1 MSQMQR
7 QYLRLEDITEKTRLA
22 QGDVWEAV
30 EQETLPLCASIAA
43 SRLGA
48 YAQDGKTIM
57 AIFDY
62 QGMVQLGSS
71 VAKAFALALEPQ
83 TCQLMR
89 VLQPESVKQWQTVS
103 AAFPKVTQAGF
114 AYQNQPINPPQQPFI
129 ASGEMIASLTQ
140 SSLIGQAGETMNA
153 IFSQLSDTLS
163 DSVAEKQKAFAE
175 KYPAKNEERLNIQPI
190 TINPTQLRVAVSDLV
205 SVFGEQV
212 LMIAEHGTSKEKG
225 ASVRFHVANQPVL
238 THPIAQIAYRVLE
251 SDPKAK
257 ANKIWNLIR
266 REVNQSGAQRVFD
279 TDSIIDEMSIDHVTW
294 FGRSDA
300 ENSMSYDSFR
310 KNTLVDVRELIKGE
324 NNKTS
329 S

>member
-7 QYLRLEDITEKTRLA
+7 QYLRLEDITENTRLT

-30 EQETLPLCASIAA
+30 EQDKLPLCASIAA

-71 VAKAFALALEPQ
+71 VAKQFALALEPQ
-83 TCQLMR
+83 TCQRMR
-89 VLQPESVKQWQTVS
+89 VLQPELVKQWQTVS

-114 AYQNQPINPPQQPFI
+114 AYQNQPINPPLQAFI
-129 ASGEMIASLTQ
+129 ASGEMNASLTQ

-163 DSVAEKQKAFAE
+163 DSLTEKQKAFAE
-175 KYPAKNEERLNIQPI
+175 QYPVKDEERLNIQPI

-205 SVFGEQV
+205 AVFGDQ
-212 LMIAEHGTSKEKG
+212 MIRMSDDAE
-225 ASVRFHVANQPVL
+225 VD
-238 THPIAQIAYRVLE
+238 THPIKQIVGKVL
-251 SDPKAK
+251 SRYPDAK
-257 ANKIWNLIR
+257 PRQVWELIR
-266 REVNQSGAQRVFD
+266 QDCESEAERQFDVFGKIAEM
-279 TDSIIDEMSIDHVTW
+279 TDVSMTY
-294 FGRSDA
+294 FGLSLEA
-300 ENSMSYDSFR
+300 ELNVSYEHFR
-310 KNTLVDVRELIKGE
+310 RNLYGSVKKMKKAE
-324 NNKTS
+324 NKTS
-329 S
+329 A

>member
-7 QYLRLEDITEKTRLA
+7 QYLRLEDITENTRLT

-30 EQETLPLCASIAA
+30 EKDKLPLCASIAA

-71 VAKAFALALEPQ
+71 VAKQFALALEPQ
-83 TCQLMR
+83 TCQRMR
-89 VLQPESVKQWQTVS
+89 VLQPELVKQWQTVS

-114 AYQNQPINPPQQPFI
+114 AYQNQPINPPLQAFI
-129 ASGEMIASLTQ
+129 ASGEMNASLTQ

-163 DSVAEKQKAFAE
+163 DSLTEKQKAFAE
-175 KYPAKNEERLNIQPI
+175 KYPAKDEERLNIQPI

-205 SVFGEQV
+205 AVFGEQV

-251 SDPKAK
+251 SDPNAK

-279 TDSIIDEMSIDHVTW
+279 TDSIIDEMTIDHVTW

-300 ENSMSYDSFR
+300 DNTMQYNSFR
-310 KNTLVDVRELIKGE
+310 MNILPKVRRALNGK
-324 NNKTS
+324 
-329 S
+329 

>member
-7 QYLRLEDITEKTRLA
+7 QYLRLEEITEKTRLT

-30 EQETLPLCASIAA
+30 EQEKLSLCANIAA

-48 YAQDGKTIM
+48 YDQDEKTII

-62 QGMVQLGSS
+62 QGMVQLEVS

-83 TCQLMR
+83 TCQRMTI
-89 VLQPESVKQWQTVS
+89 LQPEWVNQWQTVS

-114 AYQNQPINPPQQPFI
+114 AYQNQPISPPLHAFL
-129 ASGEMIASLTQ
+129 ASGKMTASLTQ
-140 SSLIGQAGETMNA
+140 SSLIGHAGETMNA

-175 KYPAKNEERLNIQPI
+175 QYPAKDEERLSIQAI
-190 TINPTQLRVAVSDLV
+190 TITPTHLRVAVSDLV
-205 SVFGEQV
+205 AVFGEQA
-212 LMIAEHGTSKEKG
+212 LMMTEHGTSQEKG
-225 ASVRFHVANQPVL
+225 ASVRCHVANQPVL

-251 SDPKAK
+251 SNPNAK

-266 REVNQSGAQRVFD
+266 SEVNQNGAQRVFD
-279 TDSIIDEMSIDHVTW
+279 TDAIIDEMTLDHVTW
-294 FGRSDA
+294 FGRGDA
-300 ENSMSYDSFR
+300 DNAMQYNSFR
-310 KNTLVDVRELIKGE
+310 MNILPKVRRALNGQ
-324 NNKTS
+324 
-329 S
+329 

>member
-7 QYLRLEDITEKTRLA
+7 QYLRLEDITEKTRLT

-62 QGMVQLGSS
+62 QGIVQLGSS
-71 VAKAFALALEPQ
+71 VAKAFALSLEPQ
-83 TCQLMR
+83 TCQRMR
-89 VLQPESVKQWQTVS
+89 VLQPEWVKQWQTVL
-103 AAFPKVTQAGF
+103 AAFPKVTQVGF
-114 AYQNQPINPPQQPFI
+114 AYQNQPINPPLQAFI

-140 SSLIGQAGETMNA
+140 SSLIGQSGETMNA

-175 KYPAKNEERLNIQPI
+175 QYPAKDEERLNIQPI

-205 SVFGEQV
+205 AVFGEQ
-212 LMIAEHGTSKEKG
+212 MIRMSDDAE
-225 ASVRFHVANQPVL
+225 VD
-238 THPIAQIAYRVLE
+238 THPIKQIVSKVL
-251 SDPKAK
+251 SRYPDAK
-257 ANKIWNLIR
+257 PRQVWELIR
-266 REVNQSGAQRVFD
+266 QDCESEAERQFDVFGKIAEM
-279 TDSIIDEMSIDHVTW
+279 TDVSMTY
-294 FGRSDA
+294 FGLSLEA
-300 ENSMSYDSFR
+300 ELNVSYEHFR
-310 KNTLVDVRELIKGE
+310 RNLYGSVKKMKKAE
-324 NNKTS
+324 NKTS
-329 S
+329 A

>member
-7 QYLRLEDITEKTRLA
+7 QYLRLEDITEKTRLT

-71 VAKAFALALEPQ
+71 VAKAFALSLEPQ
-83 TCQLMR
+83 TCQRMR
-89 VLQPESVKQWQTVS
+89 VLQPESVKQWQTVL

-114 AYQNQPINPPQQPFI
+114 AYQNQPINPPLQAFI
-129 ASGEMIASLTQ
+129 ASGEVIASLTQ

-175 KYPAKNEERLNIQPI
+175 QYPAKDEERLNIQPI

-205 SVFGEQV
+205 AVFGEQ
-212 LMIAEHGTSKEKG
+212 MIRMSDDAE
-225 ASVRFHVANQPVL
+225 VD
-238 THPIAQIAYRVLE
+238 THPIKQIVSKVL
-251 SDPKAK
+251 SRYPDAK
-257 ANKIWNLIR
+257 PRQVWELIR
-266 REVNQSGAQRVFD
+266 QDCESEAERQFDVFGKIAEMTDVSMTYFKSVFFYKRRETVSE
-279 TDSIIDEMSIDHVTW
+279 IEM
-294 FGRSDA
+294 
-300 ENSMSYDSFR
+300 R
-310 KNTLVDVRELIKGE
+310 K
-324 NNKTS
+324 S
-329 S
+329 

>member
-7 QYLRLEDITEKTRLA
+7 QYLRLEEITEKTRLT

-62 QGMVQLGSS
+62 QGMVQLSSS
-71 VAKAFALALEPQ
+71 VAKAFALSLEPQ
-83 TCQLMR
+83 TCQRMR

-114 AYQNQPINPPQQPFI
+114 AYQNQPINPPLQAFI

-140 SSLIGQAGETMNA
+140 SSLIGHAGETMNA

-175 KYPAKNEERLNIQPI
+175 KYPAKDEERLSIQAI
-190 TINPTQLRVAVSDLV
+190 TITPTHLRVAVSDLV
-205 SVFGEQV
+205 AVFGEQV
-212 LMIAEHGTSKEKG
+212 LMMAEHGTSQEKG
-225 ASVRFHVANQPVL
+225 ASVRCHVANQPVL

-251 SDPKAK
+251 SNPNAK

-266 REVNQSGAQRVFD
+266 SEVNQNGAQRVFD
-279 TDSIIDEMSIDHVTW
+279 TDAIIDEMTLDHVTW
-294 FGRSDA
+294 FGRGDA
-300 ENSMSYDSFR
+300 DNTMQYNSFR
-310 KNTLVDVRELIKGE
+310 MNILPKVRRALSGQ
-324 NNKTS
+324 
-329 S
+329 

>member
-7 QYLRLEDITEKTRLA
+7 QYLRLEEITEKARLT

-48 YAQDGKTIM
+48 YDQDGKTII

-62 QGMVQLGSS
+62 QGMVQLEAS
-71 VAKAFALALEPQ
+71 VAKAFALSLEPQ
-83 TCQLMR
+83 TCQRMTI
-89 VLQPESVKQWQTVS
+89 LQPEWVNQWQTVS

-114 AYQNQPINPPQQPFI
+114 AYQNQPINPPQQAFI

-153 IFSQLSDTLS
+153 IFSQLSGTLS

-175 KYPAKNEERLNIQPI
+175 KYPAKDEERLNIQPI
-190 TINPTQLRVAVSDLV
+190 TITPTQLRVAISDLV
-205 SVFGEQV
+205 AVFGEQV

-279 TDSIIDEMSIDHVTW
+279 TDAIIDEMTLDHVTW

-300 ENSMSYDSFR
+300 DNTMQYNSFR
-310 KNTLVDVRELIKGE
+310 MNILPKVRRALNGQ
-324 NNKTS
+324 
-329 S
+329 

>member
-7 QYLRLEDITEKTRLA
+7 QYLRLEDITEKTRLT

-30 EQETLPLCASIAA
+30 EQDKLPLCASIAA

-71 VAKAFALALEPQ
+71 VAKAFALSLEPQ
-83 TCQLMR
+83 TCQRMR

-114 AYQNQPINPPQQPFI
+114 AYQNQPINRPQQAFI

-153 IFSQLSDTLS
+153 IFSQLSGTLS

-175 KYPAKNEERLNIQPI
+175 KYPAKDEERLNIQPI

-205 SVFGEQV
+205 SVFGDQ
-212 LMIAEHGTSKEKG
+212 MIRMSEDAE
-225 ASVRFHVANQPVL
+225 VD
-238 THPIAQIAYRVLE
+238 THPIKQIVSKVL
-251 SDPKAK
+251 SRYPDAK
-257 ANKIWNLIR
+257 PRQVWELIR
-266 REVNQSGAQRVFD
+266 QDCESEAERQFDVFAKIAEM
-279 TDSIIDEMSIDHVTW
+279 TDVSMTY
-294 FGRSDA
+294 FGLSLEA
-300 ENSMSYDSFR
+300 ELNVSYEHFR
-310 KNTLVDVRELIKGE
+310 RNLYGSVKKMKKAEI
-324 NNKTS
+324 KTS
-329 S
+329 A